1 MIKVTHYNQLLS
13 VFNQTDVKS
22 TISILMDFE
31 LNQTQA
37 CDLTQLSFDSSCSY
51 TLYMLHAVSI
61 ETLQICLSL
70 PQTFHCSF
78 MGLRLPK
85 ATCQQHSLYVE
96 LQLPAETSHILTQA
110 LGVFLYSLLDYVP
123 DEEVDQV
130 TINQHQSASYEIH
143 LSALTWSCQLRVSQ
157 NSYSKDPHCVFSN
170 FNQDQSAYRV
180 SLNHTLSQE
189 DISEFSWD
197 VSRKE
202 KWIHLQKLVLRAW
215 QNKGIAQSHPLA
227 DINTTA
233 FLHHSVAVQG
243 NVKIGA
249 HTKIW
254 HLSKLLGPL
263 TIGEHCSLG
272 QNVVV
277 ERGVSIGNQVK
288 IQNNVSIYS
297 GVILEDDVFCG
308 PSMVFTNVGTPRSHY
323 PRRGEYQ
330 ETRIQKG
337 ASIGANATIVC
348 GHTLGRY
355 CFVGAGSVVTKDI
368 PDYALVYG
376 NPARIRAWACYCG
389 IKLDL
394 KVDEESSEDCI
405 CQECKRMYHR
415 EGLLV
420 HMLESD
426 T

>member
-13 VFNQTDVKS
+13 VFNQTHVKS

-37 CDLTQLSFDSSCSY
+37 RDLSRLSFDSSFSY
-51 TLYMLHAVSI
+51 ILYMLQAVST

-70 PQTFHCSF
+70 PQNLHCSF
-78 MGLRLPK
+78 MGLYLPQ
-85 ATCQQHSLYVE
+85 APHQQYSLYVE
-96 LQLPAETSHILTQA
+96 LQLPAETSHILTQT
-110 LGVFLYSLLDYVP
+110 LGIFLYSLLAYVP
-123 DEEVDQV
+123 EDKVDQV
-130 TINQHQSASYEIH
+130 TINQHQSTSYEIH

-170 FNQDQSAYRV
+170 FNQDKSVHTV
-180 SLNHTLSQE
+180 SLNHTISQLELSE
-189 DISEFSWD
+189 ISWD
-197 VSRKE
+197 LARKE
-202 KWIHLQKLVLRAW
+202 RWIHLQKLVIRAW
-215 QNKGIAQSHPLA
+215 QNKGIAQSYSLA

-233 FLHHSVAVQG
+233 FLHQSVAVQG
-243 NVKIGA
+243 DVKIGA

-254 HLSKLLGPL
+254 HFSKLLGPL

-394 KVDEESSEDCI
+394 KVDKESSEDCV
-405 CQECKRMYHR
+405 CQECKRTYHR
-415 EGLLV
+415 EGLRV
-420 HMLESD
+420 QILESD